1 MNHPPRYSGN
11 HFTKIYINKIFN
23 FANFPPIPWHNVI
36 CEWSPNQDSS
46 IKRVSL
52 ETHVGYQIKYNKVIV
67 YIKTADGTN
76 TVISAKKTKN
86 NSKYL
91 LINGISEI
99 FIGIIDE
106 HYISK

>member
-1 MNHPPRYSGN
+1 M
-11 HFTKIYINKIFN
+11 
-23 FANFPPIPWHNVI
+23 
-36 CEWSPNQDSS
+36 
-46 IKRVSL
+46 
-52 ETHVGYQIKYNKVIV
+52 GYQIKYNKVIV